1 MLEKGNGLKWKTCA
15 GFSYFTTQGL
25 REFTDFCID
34 MYANHKDFLMKK
46 WDVHRKFGMYG
57 GVGEMALL
65 HLWVS
70 SLPEGEYLNLLKDD
84 ADHGVF
90 DNSVGESSGYLEHQY
105 EYIKRLSVKNLHWE
119 DGRPYCY
126 TIDGHEKTW
135 FLNLHFVDITKIF
148 MEGVYENQSYSAHAK
163 FVTYMLKCR
172 GKLVDIKHGNTKWQQ
187 KLKIKRSKNV

>member
-1 MLEKGNGLKWKTCA
+1 MENLCRIFLFYHTGTSRIY
-15 GFSYFTTQGL
+15 GFLHRYVCKSQRFPD
-25 REFTDFCID
+25 E
-34 MYANHKDFLMKK
+34 K

-126 TIDGHEKTW
+126 TIDGHEKPG
-135 FLNLHFVDITKIF
+135 F
-148 MEGVYENQSYSAHAK
+148 
-163 FVTYMLKCR
+163 
-172 GKLVDIKHGNTKWQQ
+172 
-187 KLKIKRSKNV
+187 

>member
-1 MLEKGNGLKWKTCA
+1 MENLCRIFLFYHTGTSRIYGFLHRYVCKSQRFPDEKVGCPPQIRHVRRCRRDGTITSV
-15 GFSYFTTQGL
+15 GFFPSG
-25 REFTDFCID
+25 R
-34 MYANHKDFLMKK
+34 
-46 WDVHRKFGMYG
+46 G
-57 GVGEMALL
+57 
-65 HLWVS
+65 
-70 SLPEGEYLNLLKDD
+70 YLNLLKDD

-172 GKLVDIKHGNTKWQQ
+172 GRLADIKHGNTKWQQ

>member
-1 MLEKGNGLKWKTCA
+1 
-15 GFSYFTTQGL
+15 
-25 REFTDFCID
+25 
-34 MYANHKDFLMKK
+34 
-46 WDVHRKFGMYG
+46 
-57 GVGEMALL
+57 MALL

-172 GKLVDIKHGNTKWQQ
+172 GKLADIKHGNTKWQQ

>member
-1 MLEKGNGLKWKTCA
+1 
-15 GFSYFTTQGL
+15 
-25 REFTDFCID
+25 
-34 MYANHKDFLMKK
+34 MKK

-126 TIDGHEKTW
+126 TIDGK
-135 FLNLHFVDITKIF
+135 NLVFK
-148 MEGVYENQSYSAHAK
+148 SS
-163 FVTYMLKCR
+163 LCR
-172 GKLVDIKHGNTKWQQ
+172 HY
-187 KLKIKRSKNV
+187 KNLYGRCL

>member
-1 MLEKGNGLKWKTCA
+1 MLEKERAEMENLCRIFLFYHT
-15 GFSYFTTQGL
+15 GL

-70 SLPEGEYLNLLKDD
+70 SLRREYLNLLKDD

-126 TIDGHEKTW
+126 TIDGHEKKTW
-135 FLNLHFVDITKIF
+135 F
-148 MEGVYENQSYSAHAK
+148 
-163 FVTYMLKCR
+163 
-172 GKLVDIKHGNTKWQQ
+172 
-187 KLKIKRSKNV
+187 